1 MAQEMAY
8 SHTYTIINIDLIELY
23 IWSIISSPLKSESV
37 SRSVMSNSVTP
48 WVVDCQAPL
57 SMEFSRQEY

>member
-23 IWSIISSPLKSESV
+23 IWSIISSPLVIIILLEA
-37 SRSVMSNSVTP
+37 
-48 WVVDCQAPL
+48 QL
-57 SMEFSRQEY
+57 HIL